1 MIISELQRM
10 VEMVELLAELPEVE
24 QQNLARAFVAMMDAY
39 YSGQQAAMLA
49 VREDGHDRPAA

>member
-1 MIISELQRM
+1 MIISELQRIM
-10 VEMVELLAELPEVE
+10 ELLAELPEVE

-49 VREDGHDRPAA
+49 IKEDNHDRPAA